1 MTHIY
6 SIHKPEKDLPLIF
19 DSPHSGQD
27 YPADFAYIC
36 SRADL
41 ERAEDKYVDDLFSC
55 APSYGGT
62 LLLAHFP
69 RSYIDVNRAI
79 DDIDLDL
86 IEGGHWPADLYG
98 PIAPSARSDAGIGL
112 IRRLI
117 RPGVPLYGAKLSAE
131 MVHQRINDYYIPYHK
146 KLEELIETAH
156 FNFGES
162 WHINCHSMPDSSA
175 RPRMPVAINGLHAR
189 NADFVIG
196 DRDGSTASLHFTHA
210 LRDFLKGLGYTV
222 TINDPYKGVELIR
235 RYSNPAR
242 GRHSVQIEINKA
254 LYMNEETREKTRY
267 YNELKD
273 NIQKMVDFV
282 STYASAQLIPRA
294 AD

>member
-27 YPADFAYIC
+27 YPLDFGYIC

-41 ERAEDKYVDDLFSC
+41 ERAEDKYVDDLFSSV
-55 APSYGGT
+55 PSYGGT

-86 IEGGHWPADLYG
+86 IKDCHWPAELYG
-98 PIAPSARSDAGIGL
+98 PVAPSARSHAGIGL

-117 RPGVPLYGAKLSAE
+117 RPGVPLYGSKLDAE
-131 MVHQRINDYYIPYHK
+131 TVHRRINDYYIPYHK
-146 KLEELIETAH
+146 KLEDLIENAH

-175 RPRMPVAINGLHAR
+175 RPRLPVAMDGMHAK

-210 LRDFLKGLGYTV
+210 LRDFLKSLGYTV

-235 RYSNPAR
+235 RYSDPAS
-242 GRHSVQIEINKA
+242 GRHSVQVEINKA
-254 LYMNEETREKTRY
+254 LYMDEDTRTKTSN
-267 YNELKD
+267 YNALKSD
-273 NIQKMVDFV
+273 IEKMVGFIA
-282 STYASAQLIPRA
+282 SYASAQLIPRA